1 MTLGTAMSPDTARFS
16 SVDDMIARLQPSYP
30 VHCLWPEA
38 LRAAARRFV
47 DRFPGDVLY
56 AVKCNPNPMVL
67 RSVHAG
73 GIRHFDT
80 ASLAEIGQISEM
92 FPEAAV
98 YYHHPVKSRA
108 MIESAHSVW
117 GVRHFVLDHQD
128 ELKKLT
134 DHLAG
139 CPDSVAVVRIE
150 TPKSDAVFDLA
161 AKFGAPPEVAVGLL
175 RDAAAAGL
183 KTGICFHVG
192 SQCRTPS
199 AYADAIRLA
208 GEVIRGAGVAPVL
221 FDVGGGFPVSYV
233 NSPAPDLEDFFDA
246 IREAYGTLGL
256 RGCRLI
262 CEPGRAL
269 VAEGQS
275 LIVQVLL
282 RKPGKLY
289 INDGIYG
296 SLTDLKESGLV
307 MPARVIRPDAE
318 VAPETERFTIF
329 GPTCDSV
336 DVLPDDWDLPADVR
350 EGDWIEISTLGAYS
364 NAIASNFNGFATETF
379 VEIAG

>member
-1 MTLGTAMSPDTARFS
+1 M
-16 SVDDMIARLQPSYP
+16 VARLRPSYP
-30 VHCLWPEA
+30 VHCLWPDA
-38 LRAAARRFV
+38 LRAVTRRFV
-47 DRFPGDVLY
+47 ESFPGEVLY
-56 AVKCNPNPMVL
+56 AVKCNPNPLVL
-67 RSVHAG
+67 RAVHDG
-73 GIRHFDT
+73 GVQHFDA
-80 ASLAEIGQISEM
+80 ASLAEIGLISEM
-92 FPEAAV
+92 FPEAVV

-117 GVRHFVLDHQD
+117 GVRYFALDHQD

-134 DHLAG
+134 DHLGG

-161 AKFGAPPEVAVGLL
+161 AKFGAPPEVAAGLL
-175 RDAAAAGL
+175 REAAAAGL
-183 KTGICFHVG
+183 KTGVCFHVG

-208 GEVIRGAGVAPVL
+208 GEVIRSASVEPVL

-233 NSPAPDLEDFFDA
+233 NSPAPDLEVFFDA
-246 IREAYGTLGL
+246 IREAYNGLGL
-256 RGCRLI
+256 EGCRLI

-282 RKPGKLY
+282 RKQGKLY

-307 MPARVIRPDAE
+307 MPARLIRPGA
-318 VAPETERFTIF
+318 ATARRTERFTIF

-364 NAIASNFNGFATETF
+364 NAIASNFNGFAPETF
-379 VEIAG
+379 VEIDG